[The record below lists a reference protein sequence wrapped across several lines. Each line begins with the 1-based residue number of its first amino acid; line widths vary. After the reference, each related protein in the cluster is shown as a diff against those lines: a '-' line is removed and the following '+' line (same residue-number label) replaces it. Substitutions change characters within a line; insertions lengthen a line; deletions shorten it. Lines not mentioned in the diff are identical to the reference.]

1 MLKIVISTFLVVFF
15 AELGDKT
22 QFAVLSFTTKS
33 QSPIAVLIGAGS
45 ALLLSTALAVGAG
58 WLLLRT
64 VPESGFRIVHYIVGV
79 LFIGFGVWTVVKA

>member
-1 MLKIVISTFLVVFF
+1 MLKIALSTFLVVFL

-22 QFAVLSFTTKS
+22 QLAVLSFTTKF

-58 WLLLRT
+58 WFLMRT
-64 VPESGFRIVHYIVGV
+64 VPTSGFRIVHYVVGV
-79 LFIGFGVWTVVKA
+79 IFIGCGIWTIVRA